1 VCPDGL
7 DCGIQTLREVLE
19 VSPLSDQSEE
29 EGGLHSSSTAAI
41 VVVLVIAL
49 AALVLIVVYYRRR
62 MKVLK
67 TDLENRSVRY
77 TQNPYHSAN
86 SSADIV
92 IRDNHP
98 LGGEYL
104 RPPSSGQEVAHHAVH
119 PSQDQTRLL
128 YPGNEMLNN
137 QLSLSSQGLLRSNNV
152 QEERR
157 EKNTNIDNFK
167 LGFSEPDQGGSCQ
180 GKQNNS
186 CQGGLRVALE
196 PEPGNSCRA
205 AVAEDEA
212 GAAICGAAAACQAM
226 EDTDEDEMIGNGSGV
241 LHSDINLLQ
250 REIQKEKAIKEKITL
265 SFKNNISRAET
276 GSKPEENE
284 DPGPSCSS
292 YKNKF

>member
-1 VCPDGL
+1 M
-7 DCGIQTLREVLE
+7 TRTTTMAEVLE
-19 VSPLSDQSEE
+19 VSPLSDQSER

-41 VVVLVIAL
+41 VVVLVVAL

-77 TQNPYHSAN
+77 TQNPYQSAN

-104 RPPSSGQEVAHHAVH
+104 RPPGGGQEVTH

-128 YPGNEMLNN
+128 HPGTEVLNN
-137 QLSLSSQGLLRSNNV
+137 QLSLSSQGLLRSNIV
-152 QEERR
+152 QEERK

-167 LGFSEPDQGGSCQ
+167 LGHSEPDQGDSCQ

-186 CQGGLRVALE
+186 CHGGLRVALE
-196 PEPGNSCRA
+196 PELGNSCRA
-205 AVAEDEA
+205 TVAEDA
-212 GAAICGAAAACQAM
+212 SSCQAM
-226 EDTDEDEMIGNGSGV
+226 KDSDEDEMIGNGSGV